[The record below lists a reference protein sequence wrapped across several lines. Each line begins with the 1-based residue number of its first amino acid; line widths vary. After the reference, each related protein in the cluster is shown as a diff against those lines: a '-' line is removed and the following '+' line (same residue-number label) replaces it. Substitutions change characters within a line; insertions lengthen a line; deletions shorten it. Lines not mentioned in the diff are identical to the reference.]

1 MKIKMLW
8 LRGAVFG
15 LLVTAVFHGLLL
27 LLIHFHV
34 ELGGHILSSA
44 LVFIVAALEFPAV
57 WIGRLLKLPLENVGT
72 AFILPDFNLWGYV
85 LTFLFWAVT
94 GAGIGWI
101 LDKRKVPAKKIYSG
115 VLWTTLV
122 LTILLL
128 WSVKVFVYD
137 A

>member
-1 MKIKMLW
+1 MC
-8 LRGAVFG
+8 G
-15 LLVTAVFHGLLL
+15 LLVTAVPHGLLL
-27 LLIHFHV
+27 LLIQFRI
-34 ELGGHILSSA
+34 ELGRHFFPTLLLFATAS
-44 LVFIVAALEFPAV
+44 LEFPALV
-57 WIGRLLKLPLENVGT
+57 IGRFLKLPLENVGT

>member
-57 WIGRLLKLPLENVGT
+57 WIGRLLKLPLENAPTG
-72 AFILPDFNLWGYV
+72 FILPDFNLWGYV
-85 LTFLFWAVT
+85 LTFVFWAAACAC
-94 GAGIGWI
+94 AGLI
-101 LDKRKVPAKKIYSG
+101 LDIRKVPAKKIYSG
-115 VLWTTLV
+115 LLWTALV
-122 LTILLL
+122 LAILLS
-128 WSVKVFVYD
+128 WTVKVFVFD
-137 A
+137 S